1 MLVAPT
7 QRRTPVKQSLACLTV
22 DEDWRV
28 RITFG
33 DQAAA
38 SEHASRLEAQRVAQ
52 DERIELGGRVVVSL
66 NGADLFL
73 YAATERDARL
83 AEQLA
88 REKVAADNWP
98 ADVELT
104 RWHDEAEDWEPAD
117 RPLPLDAEERKAEHE
132 RLMEREDEETAEAGH
147 AEWEVRV
154 ELPGHREARELS
166 DRLNAE
172 GVSHVRRW
180 RYLLIGAAD
189 EDQANQWADRIR
201 GESPADAKVSVEGT
215 FPSVEESNP
224 FAAFLGVGGGL

>member
-1 MLVAPT
+1 M
-7 QRRTPVKQSLACLTV
+7 

-28 RITFG
+28 RITF
-33 DQAAA
+33 DDDAAA
-38 SEHASRLEAQRVAQ
+38 SEHAARLEAQRVAH
-52 DERIELGGRVVVSL
+52 DERSELGDRVAVSL

-73 YAATERDARL
+73 YAATEREARL

-88 REKVAADNWP
+88 RAGIEGDRWP
-98 ADVELT
+98 AHVELT

-117 RPLPLDAEERKAEHE
+117 SPLPRTAEEREAERA

-154 ELPGHREARELS
+154 ELPSRSEARELS

-172 GVSHVRRW
+172 GVAHVRRW

-189 EDQANQWADRIR
+189 EDEANQWADRIR
-201 GESPADAKVSVEGT
+201 GESPTGAKVSVEGT
-215 FPSVEESNP
+215 FASVEEHNP